1 MKTIYYIII
10 FLFLSTI
17 AHGQEIKCFTLEP
30 PEQILSGIQKIAVM
44 DFSGSYGREL
54 SDYLISALLE
64 SQRGITKIKGGIFS
78 SDKEGKTYLNGART
92 DIYTLV
98 ERSRLDA
105 VLKEQNLG
113 TSGIVDEGQ
122 AANLGK
128 VLGVD
133 AIIIGTV
140 NPNSDDS
147 NTREERKYKK
157 DGQWYSY
164 YEDCTTRK
172 VTVDSRM
179 RIVNVN
185 TGQIIGTRAATYKA
199 EDKQCADNRSRL
211 ISSDELIKQ
220 CVQSSVYQNFVNYVA
235 PRFLLKEFE
244 VLEIDV
250 DAYEDL
256 SDKAIEFVDK
266 DNFDRAY
273 VIYSGILKEDPYNDV
288 VQYNLGVLNEV
299 VGNYQTALDFYQAAY
314 NIRDDEDYADALN
327 NVNRCL
333 ELNKALAS
341 LNVIIQ
347 PYNYTVSEEQLKSAT
362 TQKIRLTGNK
372 SDRINLYNEPGK
384 ASDIV
389 VKVPGGIELELIE
402 RSGKWYKVKTFD
414 GKIGYVNED
423 DLD

>member
-1 MKTIYYIII
+1 M
-10 FLFLSTI
+10 
-17 AHGQEIKCFTLEP
+17 
-30 PEQILSGIQKIAVM
+30 LSGIQKIAVM
-44 DFSGSYGREL
+44 DFSGSYGRDL

-64 SQRGITKIKGGIFS
+64 NQRGISTIEGGIFS

-92 DIYTLV
+92 DIYTVV

-113 TSGIVDEGQ
+113 TTGIVDEGQ

-140 NPNSDDS
+140 SPNSTDS
-147 NTREERKYKK
+147 DTREERQYKK
-157 DGQWYSY
+157 DGKWYSY

-172 VTVDSRM
+172 ATIDSRM

-185 TGQIIGTRAATYKA
+185 TGQIIGTREATFKS
-199 EDKQCADNRSRL
+199 EDKQCGDNRSKL
-211 ISSDELIKQ
+211 ISSEELLKQ
-220 CVQSSVYQNFVNYVA
+220 CVQACVYQDFVNYFA
-235 PRFLLKEFE
+235 PRFSLSEFE
-244 VLEIDV
+244 VLEIDI
-250 DAYEDL
+250 DEYEDL
-256 SDKAIEFVDK
+256 SDKAIEFVDNG
-266 DNFDRAY
+266 NFDKAY

-299 VGNYQTALDFYQAAY
+299 VGNYQTASEFYQAAY
-314 NIRDDEDYADALN
+314 NISDDGDYADAI
-327 NVNRCL
+327 NRVSRSV

-347 PYNYTVSEEQLKSAT
+347 PHNYSVTEEQIKSAIT
-362 TQKIRLTGNK
+362 EKIRLTGDK
-372 SDRINLYNEPGK
+372 SDRISLYKEPGK
-384 ASDIV
+384 ASEIIA
-389 VKVPGGIELELIE
+389 KVPGGIELELLE
-402 RSGKWYKVKTFD
+402 KSDGWCKVKTFD
-414 GKIGYVNED
+414 GKIGYVSED